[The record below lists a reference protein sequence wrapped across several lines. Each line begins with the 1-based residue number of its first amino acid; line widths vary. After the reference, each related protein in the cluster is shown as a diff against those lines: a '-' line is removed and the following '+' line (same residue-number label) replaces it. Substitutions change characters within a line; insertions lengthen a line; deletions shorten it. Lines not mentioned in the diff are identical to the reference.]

1 MPPLF
6 FFHPVETVNGFLLG
20 GGWLAAT
27 LPPLWFE
34 AIRPALF
41 PSSPVLVAFS
51 SSFDHARHPSPSS
64 SLSIKIPR
72 PRETIVSWTSTR
84 TTFQGRSIRR
94 LSYFYYR
101 LVPLSRSIHL
111 DKDRGLRSVAKNR
124 RGGKASELLRNASFG
139 GNRSVVVSMGGEEE
153 EAWQSGLGI
162 AEGGRLE
169 SWKRVGQSARLTY
182 ARCKFL
188 SIVRYDV
195 RWLALAARSSFD
207 FGVVSIRPRRGI
219 ELRVVWKSSRGLI

>member
-1 MPPLF
+1 MARRHSTASLVRGHSACSLSLVSRPRRFFVFIRSRASPLPF
-6 FFHPVETVNGFLLG
+6 FL
-20 GGWLAAT
+20 
-27 LPPLWFE
+27 
-34 AIRPALF
+34 
-41 PSSPVLVAFS
+41 
-51 SSFDHARHPSPSS
+51 

-169 SWKRVGQSARLTY
+169 SWKRRRVGQSARLTY

>member
-1 MPPLF
+1 MARRHSTASLVRGHSACSLSLVSRPRRF
-6 FFHPVETVNGFLLG
+6 FVFIRSRASSLPFFL
-20 GGWLAAT
+20 
-27 LPPLWFE
+27 
-34 AIRPALF
+34 
-41 PSSPVLVAFS
+41 
-51 SSFDHARHPSPSS
+51 

-94 LSYFYYR
+94 LSYFCYR

-169 SWKRVGQSARLTY
+169 SWRRVGQSARLTY

>member
-1 MPPLF
+1 MARR
-6 FFHPVETVNGFLLG
+6 HST
-20 GGWLAAT
+20 A
-27 LPPLWFE
+27 
-34 AIRPALF
+34 
-41 PSSPVLVAFS
+41 SLVRGHSAC
-51 SSFDHARHPSPSS
+51 
-64 SLSIKIPR
+64 SLSLVSR
-72 PRETIVSWTSTR
+72 PRRFFVFIRSRASPLPFFLSLHQNSTSTR
-84 TTFQGRSIRR
+84 NDCIVDVDTNNVSGTVDKTALLFLLSARS
-94 LSYFYYR
+94 SF
-101 LVPLSRSIHL
+101 RSIHL

-169 SWKRVGQSARLTY
+169 SWKRRRVGQSARLTY

-207 FGVVSIRPRRGI
+207 FGVVSIRARRGI

>member
-1 MPPLF
+1 MARRHSTASLVRGHSACSLSLVSRPRRF
-6 FFHPVETVNGFLLG
+6 FVFIRSRASLLPFFL
-20 GGWLAAT
+20 
-27 LPPLWFE
+27 
-34 AIRPALF
+34 
-41 PSSPVLVAFS
+41 
-51 SSFDHARHPSPSS
+51 

-153 EAWQSGLGI
+153 AWQSGLGI

>member
-1 MPPLF
+1 MVFFWEAGGSPPLYRLSGSRPF
-6 FFHPVETVNGFLLG
+6 GLLS
-20 GGWLAAT
+20 
-27 LPPLWFE
+27 
-34 AIRPALF
+34 F
-41 PSSPVLVAFS
+41 PRL
-51 SSFDHARHPSPSS
+51 PSS
-64 SLSIKIPR
+64 SLFRLHSITRVTP
-72 PRETIVSWTSTR
+72 PLLPLSLHQNSTSTR
-84 TTFQGRSIRR
+84 NDCIVDVDTNNVSGTVDKTALLFLLSARSSFPFDSLGQG
-94 LSYFYYR
+94 
-101 LVPLSRSIHL
+101 SRVAQ
-111 DKDRGLRSVAKNR
+111 RGQESA
-124 RGGKASELLRNASFG
+124 GGKASELLRNASFG
-139 GNRSVVVSMGGEEE
+139 ENRSVVVSMGGEEE

>member
-1 MPPLF
+1 MARRHSTASLVRGHSACSLSLVSRPRRFFVFIRSRASPLPF
-6 FFHPVETVNGFLLG
+6 FL
-20 GGWLAAT
+20 
-27 LPPLWFE
+27 
-34 AIRPALF
+34 
-41 PSSPVLVAFS
+41 
-51 SSFDHARHPSPSS
+51 

-139 GNRSVVVSMGGEEE
+139 GNRSVVVSMGREEE
-153 EAWQSGLGI
+153 EAWQSGWLGI

-169 SWKRVGQSARLTY
+169 SWRRVGQSARLTY